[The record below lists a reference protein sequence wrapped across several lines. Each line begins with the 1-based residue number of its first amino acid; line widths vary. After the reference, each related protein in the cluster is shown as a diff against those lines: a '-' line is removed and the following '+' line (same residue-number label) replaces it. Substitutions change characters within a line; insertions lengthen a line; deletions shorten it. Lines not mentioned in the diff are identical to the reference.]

1 MSKTSPAPIPTRGR
15 VDSEVGVSDTA
26 DQNSYDDYQLPLQ
39 VPNMTRSTSN
49 VNIAPQASASE
60 NPQPQIAQAPNPT
73 QSGTNGDKLV
83 IVMVGLPARGK
94 TYIARKI
101 AHYFRFFHGAPAE
114 VYNVGNYRRQISGA
128 QQSADFFDVKNDDAM
143 VARQQ
148 AAEAAMGALKEFI
161 CKGNE
166 VGRVGIYDATNTT
179 RDRRSWIL
187 EELKSVVHSK
197 SHVVFVEIICT
208 DDSVIDNNIRA
219 VKTTMPDYQGQDPEE
234 AVRDFRERIANYK
247 SVYQPLEDETL
258 SFIKL
263 YVSTCYVTVKDNN
276 TTVIKSF
283 NVFILI
289 ATHGCVPPA
298 PLLFSMSYCLIVLL
312 SYCLIVSL
320 CVFRYDEGRKVT
332 ANNIRGSLQS
342 TVLQFMLSLHN
353 TPRPIYLSRHGQSQY
368 NVLGKVG
375 GDSDLSGAGE
385 EYATSLADFARE
397 NILDL
402 SSVGEHL
409 LPRCNPKHTRLWTS
423 SLRRTINTA
432 RHISHNVQEN
442 DGWVTMRPR
451 VWNNLDELYA
461 GIFDG
466 LTYDEIRSRAPE
478 EFAQRQQNKLSYRY
492 PRGESYLDVIARLDQ
507 LIHELERQHDPVLI
521 VAHQGILRIVYAYM
535 MGVEREKAPFVKIP
549 LNTVIKL
556 VPGAYGCREERIC
569 LIPGAV
575 ASQEQPSH

>member
-1 MSKTSPAPIPTRGR
+1 MASLAKPIDSKKSPQMQTRGR
-15 VDSEVGVSDTA
+15 VDSDIGIHDTA
-26 DQNSYDDYQLPLQ
+26 DQNSYDSPSTLASNLAKQSS
-39 VPNMTRSTSN
+39 MKRSSSN
-49 VNIAPQASASE
+49 VNIAPQATATE

-114 VYNVGNYRRQISGA
+114 VYNVGNYRREISGA
-128 QQSADFFDVKNDDAM
+128 AQSAEFFDDSNDSAM
-143 VARQQ
+143 AARQQ
-148 AAEAAMGALKEFI
+148 AAEAAMTALKDFI
-161 CKGNE
+161 RSGNE
-166 VGRVGIYDATNTT
+166 VGRVGIFDATNTT
-179 RDRRSWIL
+179 RVRRNWIL
-187 EELKSVVHSK
+187 EQLDGTVHSK

-208 DDSVIDNNIRA
+208 DDNVIDNNIRA
-219 VKTTMPDYQGQDPEE
+219 VKTSMPDYKGQDPEE
-234 AVRDFRERIANYK
+234 AVSDFRARIENYRK
-247 SVYQPLEDETL
+247 VYEPLEDESL

-263 YVSTCYVTVKDNN
+263 
-276 TTVIKSF
+276 
-283 NVFILI
+283 
-289 ATHGCVPPA
+289 
-298 PLLFSMSYCLIVLL
+298 
-312 SYCLIVSL
+312 
-320 CVFRYDEGRKVT
+320 YDEGRKVT

-353 TPRPIYLSRHGQSQY
+353 TPRPIYLSRHGQSKY
-368 NVLGKVG
+368 NVMGKVG
-375 GDSDLSGAGE
+375 GDSDLSKAGE
-385 EYATSLADFARE
+385 EYATSLAKFVKTD
-397 NILDL
+397 ILHS
-402 SSVGEHL
+402 SSVEEHL
-409 LPRCNPKHTRLWTS
+409 LDRCNPARTRLWTS

-432 RHISHNVQEN
+432 RHIEHSVQK

-466 LTYDEIRSRAPE
+466 LTYDEIRKRAPE
-478 EFAQRQQNKLSYRY
+478 EFAQRGENKLSYRY

-507 LIHELERQHDPVLI
+507 LIHELERQRDPVLV

-556 VPGAYGCREERIC
+556 VPGAYGCRELRIC

-575 ASQEQPSH
+575 AESTAQSH